1 LNNKEE
7 KSYFDSHFV
16 SCVLVWSIE

>member
-1 LNNKEE
+1 LNNKEG

-16 SCVLVWSIE
+16 SCDLVWSID